1 MSYKHS
7 TLTEAAIIAGFYESQ
22 LDEGLGDFLKKAV
35 DKVKNISSAV
45 KNYMLSK
52 ADAISA
58 WADTNIV
65 EPLKKHLSSIV
76 PGYSWGSNK
85 NNDQGLITSVVQ
97 LLAKS
102 SGIATESREERFS
115 DRKSKR
121 LSEGVQRYV
130 DQVSSSFI
138 NEKRTVVES
147 GAIGAVLSVIHWSH
161 FSVDVLEALL
171 KVAPSIPFLAGL
183 INQLKNVQ
191 VFMKKNPKLSKA
203 LDWYEHG
210 TFTKWNIPVKD
221 AINAICIAVGIV
233 EILMGG
239 GVWIILSTVG
249 SAAWVIGEKIW
260 HHYQKHDKEAAAI
273 KESFTRGSRSRYIQE
288 RVLSEFDELD
298 DEDDDDDVYEDDS
311 DIIDGDE
318 EDDVLFDSEG
328 DEFDDDSD
336 LDDEFEECG
345 SSKRESRFTEEDED
359 DFEDDEIDLDD
370 EDCDDEDEDCEDEI
384 DIEDC
389 DDDEDC
395 DDEDY
400 EDEDEDLATE
410 SRIRRLESIVGKST
424 TRNLRESKT
433 SRRSRY

>member
-161 FSVDVLEALL
+161 FSIDVLEALL
-171 KVAPSIPFLAGL
+171 HFARRG
-183 INQLKNVQ
+183 
-191 VFMKKNPKLSKA
+191 
-203 LDWYEHG
+203 
-210 TFTKWNIPVKD
+210 
-221 AINAICIAVGIV
+221 VGRLRHLHEV
-233 EILMGG
+233 EQHARLLRLRLRLRGG
-239 GVWIILSTVG
+239 GVVGVGEHGGRLSFVG
-249 SAAWVIGEKIW
+249 GCEDGLSAA
-260 HHYQKHDKEAAAI
+260 
-273 KESFTRGSRSRYIQE
+273 
-288 RVLSEFDELD
+288 L
-298 DEDDDDDVYEDDS
+298 
-311 DIIDGDE
+311 
-318 EDDVLFDSEG
+318 
-328 DEFDDDSD
+328 
-336 LDDEFEECG
+336 
-345 SSKRESRFTEEDED
+345 
-359 DFEDDEIDLDD
+359 
-370 EDCDDEDEDCEDEI
+370 
-384 DIEDC
+384 
-389 DDDEDC
+389 
-395 DDEDY
+395 
-400 EDEDEDLATE
+400 
-410 SRIRRLESIVGKST
+410 T
-424 TRNLRESKT
+424 T
-433 SRRSRY
+433 

>member
-35 DKVKNISSAV
+35 DKVKAISSTV
-45 KNYMLSK
+45 KTYMLSK

-58 WADTNIV
+58 WADKNIV

-85 NNDQGLITSVVQ
+85 TNEDGLITSVIQ

-115 DRKSKR
+115 EAKSKR
-121 LSEGVQRYV
+121 LSEGVKQYMN
-130 DQVSSSFI
+130 QVRSSFI

-161 FSVDVLEALL
+161 FSIDVLEAIL

-183 INQLKNVQ
+183 VSKLHSVEK
-191 VFMKKNPKLSKA
+191 FMKSNPKLSKA

-233 EILMGG
+233 EIIAGG

-260 HHYQKHDKEAAAI
+260 HHYQKADKEAAAI
-273 KESFTRGSRSRYIQE
+273 KESFTRGSKSRYIQE

-298 DEDDDDDVYEDDS
+298 DEDDDDDVYEDD
-311 DIIDGDE
+311 DLEIDSDE
-318 EDDVLFDSEG
+318 EDDELFNSDG
-328 DEFDDDSD
+328 DEFDDDTD
-336 LDDEFEECG
+336 LDDEFEEWG
-345 SSKRESRFTEEDED
+345 SSKKESRFREEED